1 MLPLF
6 LFKYHKYRE
15 HIGHKIYFSSVDLRC
30 ILSKA
35 VLK

>member
-1 MLPLF
+1 MIPLF
-6 LFKYHKYRE
+6 LGKYHKNRE
-15 HIGHKIYFSSVDLRC
+15 NIGHKIYFSSVDFRC